1 MTPLIVNKEEEGE
14 HCDDEAGDDEHH
26 HDQAA
31 VHLPLL
37 HHQANIKDTD
47 EDFKDTAWV
56 CIKDTAK
63 RFSFQC
69 SCRWLSIN
77 RNSINYIVLSSS
89 HFFGKQYISR
99 KEKLTNLAINRARSW
114 KFQRILWK
122 RYMTY
127 NKVIWPE
134 IWKIIIFLRLLKD
147 FSFFIFK

>member
-1 MTPLIVNKEEEGE
+1 MTPLIVNKEEERE
-14 HCDDEAGDDEHH
+14 HGDDEAGDDEHH

-63 RFSFQC
+63 RSPLLC
-69 SCRWLSIN
+69 SCRRLSN

-89 HFFGKQYISR
+89 HFLWQAIHFQER
-99 KEKLTNLAINRARSW
+99 KI
-114 KFQRILWK
+114 
-122 RYMTY
+122 
-127 NKVIWPE
+127 
-134 IWKIIIFLRLLKD
+134 D
-147 FSFFIFK
+147 